1 MHRYQI
7 KKMVLILG
15 AGGLLLFS
23 LSTQAYA
30 VPSFARQTGFSCN
43 ECHTVFPELT
53 PSGRNFKLGGYVL
66 SKSNKLFEFP
76 PPLAGFALLS
86 FTNIDKKLS
95 SGFIEDEW
103 SNRIMSTGNNVLNI
117 PQGASIFYGGRI
129 VDHIGAFIQG
139 TFDGTSNTF
148 FLDMTDIRYANKIT
162 LKGKNLVYGITI
174 NNSPTVQDIWNSTP
188 SWGFPF
194 DASGVAPTPAAGT
207 IIDGALDQQ
216 VGGMGLYAFW
226 DDLIYIE
233 TTLYRTTRSGITEP
247 LGVGTTKDMVVDDVA
262 PYWRLALQQQW
273 EKHAVSIGTYGIVAR
288 IFPDGKNSGF
298 TDKFTDIAFDAQYQ
312 YLGGKHIFSAQ
323 TTWIHEKQDWDASY
337 DLGNTGNRSDSLNT
351 FKININYNYKSH
363 FGDIGGTVAY
373 FSTTGDSDNL
383 LYSPGEVEGSRNGS
397 PDSNGFIID
406 MHYLPVEKIKCTVQ
420 YTIYNKFNGARSNY
434 DGSGRDASDNN
445 TLYLALS
452 ILL

>member
-1 MHRYQI
+1 MHRHQI
-7 KKMVLILG
+7 RKVALILEVV
-15 AGGLLLFS
+15 GLLLFL
-23 LSTQAYA
+23 LSTQAHA
-30 VPSFARQTGFSCN
+30 VPSFARQTGFSCY

-53 PSGRNFKLGGYVL
+53 PTGRNFKLGGYVL

-76 PPLAGFALLS
+76 PPLAGSATIS
-86 FTNIDKKLS
+86 FTHINKKLP

-117 PQGASIFYGGRI
+117 PQEASIFYGGRI

-139 TFDGTSNTF
+139 TFDGTDNVF
-148 FLDMTDIRYANKIT
+148 FLDMTDIRYANTTT
-162 LKGKNLVYGITI
+162 LKGESLIYGVTI
-174 NNSPTVQDIWNSTP
+174 NNSPTLQDVWNSTP

-194 DASGVAPTPAAGT
+194 ESSDVASTPAAGA

-226 DDLIYIE
+226 DNLIYIE

-247 LGVGTTKDMVVDDVA
+247 LGVGTTKDMVVDDVV
-262 PYWRLALQQQW
+262 PYWRLVLQQQW
-273 EKHAVSIGTYGIVAR
+273 EKHALSIGTYGIVAR
-288 IFPDGKNSGF
+288 IFPDGKSSGS

-312 YLGGKHIFSAQ
+312 YLGEKHIFSAQ

-337 DLGNTGNRSDSLNT
+337 DLGSTANRSDSLDT
-351 FKININYNYKSH
+351 FKINLNYYYKSH
-363 FGDIGGTVAY
+363 FGHMGGTVAY
-373 FSTTGDSDNL
+373 FLTTGDLDNL

-397 PDSNGFIID
+397 PDSNGFIIE
-406 MHYLPVEKIKCTVQ
+406 MHYLPMEKIKFAVQ
-420 YTIYNKFNGARSNY
+420 YTTYNKFNGSRSNY

-445 TLYLALS
+445 MLYLALS

>member
-1 MHRYQI
+1 MRRYQI

-15 AGGLLLFS
+15 AVGLLLFL
-23 LSTQAYA
+23 LSTHAYA

-53 PSGRNFKLGGYVL
+53 PIGRNFKLGGYVL

-86 FTNIDKKLS
+86 FTNIDKKLP
-95 SGFIEDEW
+95 SGFTEDEW

-117 PQGASIFYGGRI
+117 PQEASIFYGGRI

-148 FLDMTDIRYANKIT
+148 FLDMTDIRYANNAT
-162 LKGKNLVYGITI
+162 LKGKTLVYGITI
-174 NNSPTVQDIWNSTP
+174 NNSPTVQDIWNSIP

-194 DASGVAPTPAAGT
+194 DASDVAPTPAAGT

-226 DDLIYIE
+226 NNLIYIE

-247 LGVGTTKDMVVDDVA
+247 LGVGTTKDMVVDDIA
-262 PYWRLALQQQW
+262 PYWRLVLQQQW
-273 EKHAVSIGTYGIVAR
+273 GENALSIGTYGIVAR
-288 IFPDGKNSGF
+288 IFPDGKSSGS

-312 YLGGKHIFSAQ
+312 YLGKKHIFSAQ

-337 DLGNTGNRSDSLNT
+337 DSGNTANRSDSLNT
-351 FKININYNYKSH
+351 FKININYNYKNH
-363 FGDIGGTVAY
+363 FGNMGGTVAY
-373 FSTTGDSDNL
+373 FSTSGDSDNL
-383 LYSPGEVEGSRNGS
+383 LYSPGEIEGSRNGS
-397 PDSNGFIID
+397 PDSNGFIIE
-406 MHYLPVEKIKCTVQ
+406 MHYLPIENIKFTVQ
-420 YTIYNKFNGARSNY
+420 YTLYNKFNGSRSNY

-445 TLYLALS
+445 TLYFALS
-452 ILL
+452 VLL